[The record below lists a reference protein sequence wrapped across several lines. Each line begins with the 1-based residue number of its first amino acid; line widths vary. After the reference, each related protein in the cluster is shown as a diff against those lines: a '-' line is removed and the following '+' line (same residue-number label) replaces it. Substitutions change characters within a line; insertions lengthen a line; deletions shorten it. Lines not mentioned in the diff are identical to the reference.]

1 MRYVVDAVFS
11 AGKPRLRVLDAVSG
25 KVQAQWRL
33 EKSRDGEAD
42 PGEVLQQPVEYYG
55 MQSLLR
61 ELFLIAC
68 SDELCRTDDYVGSSP
83 GTGLNPAGSR
93 IPLHDGGKS

>member
-11 AGKPRLRVLDAVSG
+11 SGKPRLRVLDAVSG

-33 EKSRDGEAD
+33 EKSRASDMD
-42 PGEVLQQPVEYYG
+42 PEDVLQQPVEHYG

-61 ELFLIAC
+61 DLFLIAC
-68 SDELCRTDDYVGSSP
+68 SDELGRDDDYVDASD
-83 GTGLNPAGSR
+83 GTGQKPAGNGVL
-93 IPLHDGGKS
+93 LHDGGKS